1 MRTTGGLASAANL
14 AEVKILLLCPPQG
27 VLRAHDA
34 HLLTGVVDET
44 NLGNADAL
52 VDAGGISL
60 RRLPV
65 KPTRDRHLARV
76 CAQRQERGAVW
87 ERVINATKYRRVFTA
102 GSRSDR
108 RVRIRG
114 CNRRHGRRW

>member
-14 AEVKILLLCPPQG
+14 AEVEVLLLCSPQC
-27 VLRAHDA
+27 VLGAHDA

-65 KPTRDRHLARV
+65 EPTRDRHLARV
-76 CAQRQERGAVW
+76 CAQRQGRGAVW
-87 ERVINATKYRRVFTA
+87 ERVINTTKYRRVFTL
-102 GSRSDR
+102 GSRSPS
-108 RVRIRG
+108 RVAI
-114 CNRRHGRRW
+114 